1 MNLDELVRLAL
12 EEDLG
17 PGDLTTEATVPPDL
31 LGTARIVAKQALVVS
46 GVRAAR
52 RVLSEWACPGR
63 PSPKTAT
70 VWRLET
76 CSVRSPGPS
85 PGCSPPSGWP

>member
-52 RVLSEWACPGR
+52 RVFERLGILCP
-63 PSPKTAT
+63 THAAMY
-70 VWRLET
+70 
-76 CSVRSPGPS
+76 CDA
-85 PGCSPPSGWP
+85 PSG